1 MQVRLI
7 GPKLGLA
14 KGMLLKKQ
22 GISRIQIPESMLKAP
37 PSQIC
42 NKNYVAIIIK
52 NVFPSTENTQLG
64 RFLDPES
71 DAQNSW
77 TSSTKTPLSDMYRR
91 MLVGFG
97 VKESIVKEYAQS
109 ATQAM
114 KLKHGKSG

>member
-1 MQVRLI
+1 MQVRLL

-22 GISRIQIPESMLKAP
+22 GISRIQIPSSMLKAP

-42 NKNYVAIIIK
+42 DENYVVLIIK
-52 NVFPSTENTQLG
+52 NVFPSEENTQLG

-77 TSSTKTPLSDMYRR
+77 TSSTKKPLSDMYRR

-97 VKESIVKEYAQS
+97 VKELIVKEYAQS
-109 ATQAM
+109 ATRAM
-114 KLKHGKSG
+114 KLKHGEGG